1 MVRGFQV
8 KHLKSY
14 YKFITL
20 DILFEVHQIHL
31 GPVFDVEPQS
41 GMFFDT
47 LGFKILIYLHALG
60 NMYYNATKNQEV
72 IIWKKNYLYPT

>member
-31 GPVFDVEPQS
+31 GPVFDFEPQS

-47 LGFKILIYLHALG
+47 LGLKY
-60 NMYYNATKNQEV
+60 
-72 IIWKKNYLYPT
+72 